1 MFSSHRFP
9 PSYTS
14 KFSILIDDAY
24 RFMFRLPSMDGD
36 EASEEVRSV
45 QVSYPRQFF
54 KVPGSSHRRVYFL
67 RHQNYNIL
75 CICHPPSL
83 PLGFKFNVT
92 QSRECQK
99 KAWKLTHKYKCI
111 PNTLSAREEA
121 LLKPLRRVVDAW
133 QKRWENVLDVF
144 SILALD
150 LENNPGKNKTHWSV
164 LHSVMTFSSRNLFFF
179 SLSMWLEFKYTGR
192 GADSEKFKVGW
203 FCFRSFFAQRYIVR
217 GRRNLRDRGYPS
229 QSSPTTNHARSTA
242 ASREAS
248 MLRNGVPFRRGG

>member
-1 MFSSHRFP
+1 
-9 PSYTS
+9 
-14 KFSILIDDAY
+14 
-24 RFMFRLPSMDGD
+24 MDGD

-83 PLGFKFNVT
+83 PLGLKFNVT

-164 LHSVMTFSSRNLFFF
+164 LHSVMTFSSRDLFFF
-179 SLSMWLEFKYTGR
+179 F
-192 GADSEKFKVGW
+192 
-203 FCFRSFFAQRYIVR
+203 FRLVCGSSSST
-217 GRRNLRDRGYPS
+217 RDAEPI
-229 QSSPTTNHARSTA
+229 
-242 ASREAS
+242 
-248 MLRNGVPFRRGG
+248 LRNSRLVGFASVLSSFNAI